1 MHEGLPKARSEKD
14 DSQGTGFCPLTFFD
28 LSSVPDLDLKLVSDE
43 QEKIPVFL
51 IRRHQEETQ
60 L

>member
-14 DSQGTGFCPLTFFD
+14 YSQGTSFSRLAIFD
-28 LSSVPDLDLKLVSDE
+28 MPPIAGLDLKLVSGE